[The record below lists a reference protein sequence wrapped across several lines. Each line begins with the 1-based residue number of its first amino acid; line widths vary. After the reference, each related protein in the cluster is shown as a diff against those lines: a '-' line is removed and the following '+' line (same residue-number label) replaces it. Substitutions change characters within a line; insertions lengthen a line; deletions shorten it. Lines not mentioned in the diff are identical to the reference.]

1 MDTPSNKRFTQDH
14 LETVTDAIDTGR
26 LYHVAKMLNTLNHQD
41 VAHLIESSPPKV
53 RQALWQ
59 MLEEKHKGEVLQYL
73 SEDIQSNFLESMNV
87 DEVVAATEGLDED
100 NAADLLQN
108 LPNRI
113 IQEVLQSM
121 DKQDRERV
129 ERVMHYPED
138 TAGGLMST
146 DLITVKPSITLDVV
160 LRYLRRHEELPA
172 STDTLFV
179 VNRRD
184 EFIGLLPIS
193 RILVSHP
200 NTTVRE
206 IMITNIKTIPVNM
219 PEKDVALLFERH
231 DWVSAPV
238 ISDEGKLLGR
248 ITIDDVVDV
257 IRDQADHN
265 MLSMAGLS
273 DDEDTF
279 ASIQKTA
286 PRRNIWLGINLV
298 TAIMAS
304 LVIKLFEG
312 TIEQIV
318 AVAVLMP
325 IVASM
330 GGIAGSQTLTLVIRG
345 IALGQIGRNNFQWL
359 LRRELV
365 VGMINGLLWAMVVAL
380 ATALL
385 YDDLKL
391 SWIIGMTMILNLV
404 LAAFVATVLPSL
416 LKQFGIDPA
425 LAGNVI
431 LTTFT
436 DVIGFFSFLGLVT
449 WLYL

>member
-1 MDTPSNKRFTQDH
+1 MDTSSNKSFTQDH

-73 SEDIQSNFLESMNV
+73 SEDIQSNFLETMNV
-87 DEVVAATEGLDED
+87 DEVVAAAEGLDED
-100 NAADLLQN
+100 DAADLLQN

-129 ERVMHYPED
+129 EQVMRYPED

-160 LRYLRRHEELPA
+160 LRYLRRHDELPA

-193 RILVSHP
+193 RVLVSHP

-206 IMITNIKTIPVNM
+206 IMITNIKTIPVDM

-238 ISDEGKLLGR
+238 TSEEGKLLGR

-257 IRDQADHN
+257 IREQADHN

-365 VGMINGLLWAMVVAL
+365 VGMINGLLWALVVAL

-385 YDDLKL
+385 YDDIKL

-404 LAAFVATVLPSL
+404 LAAFIATVLPSI

>member
-1 MDTPSNKRFTQDH
+1 MQ
-14 LETVTDAIDTGR
+14 
-26 LYHVAKMLNTLNHQD
+26 
-41 VAHLIESSPPKV
+41 
-53 RQALWQ
+53 
-59 MLEEKHKGEVLQYL
+59 
-73 SEDIQSNFLESMNV
+73 
-87 DEVVAATEGLDED
+87 
-100 NAADLLQN
+100 
-108 LPNRI
+108 
-113 IQEVLQSM
+113 
-121 DKQDRERV
+121 
-129 ERVMHYPED
+129 YPED

-193 RILVSHP
+193 RVLVSHP

-206 IMITNIKTIPVNM
+206 IMITNIKTIPVDM

-238 ISDEGKLLGR
+238 TSEEGKLLGR

-257 IRDQADHN
+257 IREQAEHN

-365 VGMINGLLWAMVVAL
+365 VGMINGLLWALVVAL

-404 LAAFVATVLPSL
+404 LAAFVATVLPSI

>member
-1 MDTPSNKRFTQDH
+1 MESKQPKRHTQDH
-14 LETVTDAIDTGR
+14 LETLNDALDEGR
-26 LYHVAKMLNTLNHQD
+26 LHHVAPMLNTLSYAD
-41 VAHLIESSPPKV
+41 VAHLIESSPPKI
-53 RQALWQ
+53 RGAIWQ
-59 MLEEKHKGEVLQYL
+59 MADPKHRGEILAFL
-73 SEDIQSNFLESMNV
+73 SEDIQSSFLASMDV
-87 DEVVAATEGLDED
+87 DSVVSMTEGLASDD
-100 NAADLLQN
+100 LADLLQN
-108 LPNRI
+108 LPDRI

-121 DKQDRERV
+121 DNQDRERV
-129 ERVMHYPED
+129 EQVINYPDD
-138 TAGGLMST
+138 TAGGMMTT

-172 STDTLFV
+172 SSDTLFV
-179 VNRRD
+179 VNRKD
-184 EFIGLLPIS
+184 EFIGLLPIAKV
-193 RILVSHP
+193 LVSAP
-200 NTTVRE
+200 STTVRE
-206 IMITNIKTIPVNM
+206 IMLTHTTSVPVDM
-219 PEKDVALLFERH
+219 PELDVARLFERN

-238 ISDEGKLLGR
+238 ISEDGKLLGR

-257 IRDQADHN
+257 IREEADHN

-273 DDEDTF
+273 DEEDTF
-279 ASIQKTA
+279 ASVRKTA
-286 PRRNIWLGINLV
+286 PRRNVWLGINLI
-298 TAIMAS
+298 TAILAS

-345 IALGQIGRNNFQWL
+345 MALKQIGRNNFYWL
-359 LRRELV
+359 LNREV
-365 VGMINGLLWAMVVAL
+365 VIGFLNGIIWAAVVAL
-380 ATALL
+380 ATAIL
-385 YDDLKL
+385 YEDAKL
-391 SWIIGMTMILNLV
+391 SFIIGITMILNLV
-404 LAAFVATVLPSL
+404 MAAFVATLLPSL
-416 LKQFGIDPA
+416 LKKFGIDPA

>member
-1 MDTPSNKRFTQDH
+1 
-14 LETVTDAIDTGR
+14 
-26 LYHVAKMLNTLNHQD
+26 
-41 VAHLIESSPPKV
+41 
-53 RQALWQ
+53 

-73 SEDIQSNFLESMNV
+73 NEDIQSNFLETMNV
-87 DEVVAATEGLDED
+87 DEVVAAAEGLDED
-100 NAADLLQN
+100 DAADLLQN

-129 ERVMHYPED
+129 EQVMQYPED

-193 RILVSHP
+193 RVLVSHP

-206 IMITNIKTIPVNM
+206 IMITNIKTIPVDM

-238 ISDEGKLLGR
+238 TSEEGKLLGR

-257 IRDQADHN
+257 IREQAEHN

-365 VGMINGLLWAMVVAL
+365 VGMINGLLWALVVAL

-404 LAAFVATVLPSL
+404 LAAFVATVLPSI

>member
-1 MDTPSNKRFTQDH
+1 
-14 LETVTDAIDTGR
+14 
-26 LYHVAKMLNTLNHQD
+26 
-41 VAHLIESSPPKV
+41 
-53 RQALWQ
+53 
-59 MLEEKHKGEVLQYL
+59 
-73 SEDIQSNFLESMNV
+73 
-87 DEVVAATEGLDED
+87 
-100 NAADLLQN
+100 
-108 LPNRI
+108 
-113 IQEVLQSM
+113 
-121 DKQDRERV
+121 
-129 ERVMHYPED
+129 
-138 TAGGLMST
+138 MST

-193 RILVSHP
+193 RVLVSHP

-206 IMITNIKTIPVNM
+206 IMITNIKTIPVDM

-238 ISDEGKLLGR
+238 TSEEGKLLGR

-257 IRDQADHN
+257 IREQAEHN

-365 VGMINGLLWAMVVAL
+365 VGMINGLLWALVVAL

-404 LAAFVATVLPSL
+404 LAAFVATVLPSI

>member
-1 MDTPSNKRFTQDH
+1 MDTLSNKSFTQDH

-73 SEDIQSNFLESMNV
+73 NEDIQSNFLETMNV
-87 DEVVAATEGLDED
+87 DEVVAAAEGLDED
-100 NAADLLQN
+100 DAADLLQN

-129 ERVMHYPED
+129 EQVMQYPED

-193 RILVSHP
+193 RVLVSHP

-206 IMITNIKTIPVNM
+206 IMITNIKTIPVDM

-238 ISDEGKLLGR
+238 TSEEGKLLGR

-257 IRDQADHN
+257 IREQAEHN

-365 VGMINGLLWAMVVAL
+365 VGMINGLLWALVVAL

-404 LAAFVATVLPSL
+404 LAAFVATVLPSI